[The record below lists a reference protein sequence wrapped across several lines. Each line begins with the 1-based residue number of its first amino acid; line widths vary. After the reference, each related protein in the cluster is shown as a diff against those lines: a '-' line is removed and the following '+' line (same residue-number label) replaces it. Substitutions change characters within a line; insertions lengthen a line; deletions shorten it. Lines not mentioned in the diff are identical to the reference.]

1 MIVYSLSFSRYTTF
15 LASLV
20 LWEEVDTAFTWLTTA
35 PQCHHCSSF
44 SPPTLSLSL
53 SILILIDP
61 YLDQPLYLFYHFL
74 GCLEIGREVNPTS
87 VASRAA
93 NHSSSMSWL
102 LLLFPPPLR
111 TLSFISCFFHV
122 FLGDC
127 SFLWYFN
134 QPDYCDYDQGSSL
147 MDKCHPTRQSAPTT
161 TPSTPSSQRLD
172 QASIMILDRSS
183 LHFAAPLVRDHW
195 AT

>member
-20 LWEEVDTAFTWLTTA
+20 LWEEVDTAFTRLTTA
-35 PQCHHCSSF
+35 PQCHDCSSF

-93 NHSSSMSWL
+93 NHWSSMSWL
-102 LLLFPPPLR
+102 LLLFSS
-111 TLSFISCFFHV
+111 TLYFILYLLFFPCFSWGLFFSVV
-122 FLGDC
+122 FQ
-127 SFLWYFN
+127 SPSSSN
-134 QPDYCDYDQGSSL
+134 QPDQLWLWSGIQPDGQMPSDKAVGANDDSFNTFFSETGSG
-147 MDKCHPTRQSAPTT
+147 KYYH
-161 TPSTPSSQRLD
+161 
-172 QASIMILDRSS
+172 
-183 LHFAAPLVRDHW
+183 
-195 AT
+195 